1 MKQQKPKG
9 KKKREK
15 KEKNTKKTPLNT
27 VFQFER
33 KVLQTN

>member
-9 KKKREK
+9 KQKGKRKK
-15 KEKNTKKTPLNT
+15 KNTKKTPLNT